1 MKHSKKLNLA
11 LAILLSFLVSN
22 CARVKIKNSEWCGD
36 LGEYGASCFN
46 TNNDNYRDIP
56 KNEWDKERFGMIC
69 TRAEN
74 YKEWKSAIEK
84 LCKLAKFRC
93 TFEDKERIED
103 ISIKIEKFIEIKN
116 FHQSNRID
124 I

>member
-11 LAILLSFLVSN
+11 LAILLVFLVSN

-46 TNNDNYRDIP
+46 THNNNSREISRE
-56 KNEWDKERFGMIC
+56 EWNKERYGMIC

-93 TFEDKERIED
+93 TFEEKQKINE
-103 ISIKIEKFIEIKN
+103 ISVKIENFIEIKN
-116 FHQSNRID
+116 FYNSNRID